1 VLVHG
6 FSTPLFIWERTAPA
20 LAAAGCWTVAYDLFG
35 RGYSDRLKCAYGPE
49 LYERQLH
56 DLLGTLA
63 VRWPVDLVGFSMGA
77 QICSRF
83 ADRHPARVRR
93 LVLID
98 PAGLGGSAMRPS
110 RLALLPGV
118 GELLQRRAGPDAA
131 ADRAVG
137 MFADQAAVPPD
148 FRARVLAQARFRGS
162 GRALLSTRRSMPAKV
177 PKLYARLEAM
187 RKPVLI
193 VWGTADRI
201 TPYARHVQLRAA
213 IPSAEFL
220 AVEGAGHAAMYERPN
235 VVNPAIVQ
243 FLRRP

>member
-6 FSTPLFIWERTAPA
+6 FSTPLLIWERTAPA
-20 LAAAGCWTVAYDLFG
+20 LAAAGCCTVAYDLYG
-35 RGYSDRLKCAYGPE
+35 RGYSDRVKCAYGPE

-56 DLLGTLA
+56 GLLGTLG

-77 QICSRF
+77 QICAWF

-98 PAGLGGSAMRPS
+98 PAGFSASVLRPS

-118 GELLQRRAGPDAA
+118 GELLQRRAGPDAV
-131 ADRAVG
+131 ADRALR
-137 MFADQAAVPPD
+137 MFADQAAAPPD
-148 FRARVLAQARFRGS
+148 FRARVLVQARFRGT

-177 PKLYARLEAM
+177 PKLYARLEAL

-193 VWGTADRI
+193 VWGTADGI
-201 TPYARHVQLRAA
+201 TPYKQHVQARAM

-220 AVEGAGHAAMYERPN
+220 VVEGAGHASMCERPN
-235 VVNPAIVQ
+235 VVNPAIVE
-243 FLRRP
+243 FLRQP

>member
-6 FSTPLFIWERTAPA
+6 FSTPLIIWERTAPA
-20 LAAAGCWTVAYDLFG
+20 LAAAGCCTVAYDLYG

-56 DLLGTLA
+56 DLLAALA

-77 QICSRF
+77 QICARF

-98 PAGLGGSAMRPS
+98 PAGFGKSAIRPS
-110 RLALLPGV
+110 RLGLLPGL
-118 GELLQRRAGPDAA
+118 GELLQWRAGPDKV

-148 FRARVLAQARFRGS
+148 FRARVLSQARFRGT

-193 VWGTADRI
+193 VWGTEDRV
-201 TPYARHVQLRAA
+201 TPYKWHAQARAA

-220 AVEGAGHAAMYERPN
+220 AVEGAGHAAMCERPS
-235 VVNPAIVQ
+235 VVNPAIVE
-243 FLRRP
+243 FLRRA